1 MTTAPSR
8 TGPRPGTASATPK
21 QATANLPAQPQG
33 APATRRSQPLRSAAA
48 STFDDASTAIN
59 NLEAAYKFLT
69 ERELVPALNGEDGE
83 EGLGGACTTQGL
95 ITGLQH
101 FARATP
107 DKALATKGLL
117 ASLWGSP
124 AGTEVQVRWVISS
137 LSGTPD

>member
-83 EGLGGACTTQGL
+83 EGLGGAQPGEAVERVTAEVMGVPGE
-95 ITGLQH
+95 TGPVSTH
-101 FARATP
+101 TYVMACDRHAE
-107 DKALATKGLL
+107 GER
-117 ASLWGSP
+117 G
-124 AGTEVQVRWVISS
+124 GVQEQI
-137 LSGTPD
+137 